1 MALAQASMAGAE
13 RYFSHPKLL
22 TSPRAALTQIAARIA
37 RERA

>member
-13 RYFSHPKLL
+13 RYFSHPKLI
-22 TSPRAALTQIAARIA
+22 TSPRAALAQIVARVE